1 MMSSARVLVVDD
13 EPSIVDNI
21 VYALESEGILH
32 ATAHTLTDARAY
44 LSEGPFDVMILDVSL
59 PDGNGFD
66 FCREVRRESYIPI
79 VFVTARSD
87 ELDREVGLE
96 IGGDDYVIK
105 PFSPRELTA
114 RVKVILRRMN
124 RRIVSDSSEPEE
136 IRSHGVFGIDD
147 WRKRISCRT
156 VSLSLSLYEYKI
168 LKTFIESPGRVF
180 SRDQLMHAVWDDPGA
195 SVDRAVDTHVK
206 NIRKK
211 LKEYFPDIEVITTHR
226 GLGYSF
232 AERLS

>member
-1 MMSSARVLVVDD
+1 M
-13 EPSIVDNI
+13 
-21 VYALESEGILH
+21 H

-66 FCREVRRESYIPI
+66 FCREVRRESDIPI

-87 ELDREVGLE
+87 EIDRVVGLE

-147 WRKRISCRT
+147 WRKRIYCRT
-156 VSLSLSLYEYKI
+156 VSLSL
-168 LKTFIESPGRVF
+168 
-180 SRDQLMHAVWDDPGA
+180 
-195 SVDRAVDTHVK
+195 
-206 NIRKK
+206 
-211 LKEYFPDIEVITTHR
+211 
-226 GLGYSF
+226 
-232 AERLS
+232 